1 MCLRGD
7 SKGSESLR
15 ALCGWNKAL
24 RVTTVNVAMLDLL
37 GNQLCM
43 GMAQARATQQAA
55 PENTDT
61 AAGKAR
67 KISGV
72 AVTAIK
78 FLLTNTMGT

>member
-7 SKGSESLR
+7 SKGSESLK

-43 GMAQARATQQAA
+43 GVAQAKAT

-67 KISGV
+67 KVSGV